1 MKLKIKL
8 KIILCSILGISY
20 QDYLFVQSINENIV
34 TNKISLRE
42 YEYKDYHIVK
52 TQLNKLE
59 NSLDEGFT
67 DEYKKRMTLDVF
79 SRLKLL
85 LWT

>member
-1 MKLKIKL
+1 
-8 KIILCSILGISY
+8 
-20 QDYLFVQSINENIV
+20 V
-34 TNKISLRE
+34 TNKISLRD

-67 DEYKKRMTLDVF
+67 DEYKKKMTLDVF
-79 SRLKLL
+79 GRLKLL
-85 LWT
+85 LWI